1 GGHRRQ
7 RHERDGA
14 AKRPVDLH
22 ARAGFWRQ
30 PAHAGHREP
39 LRHEPGRGRER
50 QALRR
55 PARRLRGRGAASVHG
70 EPVHGSAARAAVF
83 LHLDPV
89 PQHRPHP
96 ARGRLGGDPG
106 PGRHRQRAHPGRD
119 QRRQPVRLD
128 ADLAAGAAE
137 APDDRCAF
145 ADRRLRPRHA
155 EVRPP
160 MMARINLLPHRSER
174 RKRARQHFFV
184 VAGGTALLGALIVV
198 AMHGFYAAKIDSQI
212 ERNRFLKSEIAK
224 LDKEIAEINKLK
236 DEIAALLARKQ
247 VIETLQTDRA
257 QTVHLLDELVRQ
269 MPEGV
274 YLKSMVQRG
283 LRISVAGYAQSNARV
298 STLMRNIE
306 SSPWLANPGLV
317 EVKAA
322 SVDKR
327 RVSEFNL
334 YFDVK
339 RPDAKDDK
347 APAKPAAKPAATKG

>member
-1 GGHRRQ
+1 
-7 RHERDGA
+7 
-14 AKRPVDLH
+14 
-22 ARAGFWRQ
+22 
-30 PAHAGHREP
+30 
-39 LRHEPGRGRER
+39 
-50 QALRR
+50 
-55 PARRLRGRGAASVHG
+55 
-70 EPVHGSAARAAVF
+70 
-83 LHLDPV
+83 
-89 PQHRPHP
+89 
-96 ARGRLGGDPG
+96 
-106 PGRHRQRAHPGRD
+106 
-119 QRRQPVRLD
+119 
-128 ADLAAGAAE
+128 
-137 APDDRCAF
+137 
-145 ADRRLRPRHA
+145 
-155 EVRPP
+155 

-274 YLKSMVQRG
+274 YLKSMTQRG
-283 LRISVAGYAQSNARV
+283 LRITVVGYAQSNARV

-322 SVDKR
+322 NVDKR

-334 YFDVK
+334 FFDVK
-339 RPDAKDDK
+339 RPEVKDDK
-347 APAKPAAKPAATKG
+347 ATAKPPAKPAAVKG